1 MEEINLKEIFEYF
14 KANIVR
20 IIIAV
25 LIVLIIGNY
34 YSLIVRKPLYRS
46 NTTIILVNE
55 KNNGNY
61 SSTDVQ
67 LNKNLVSTYSE
78 IIKSRKV
85 LNTVISALN
94 LNTSAGA
101 LSGQISV
108 ESVTNTEI
116 IKINVSDQNA
126 ETAAKIANETAKAF
140 SEEVK
145 TIYNLENVSIVDE
158 AIANNTPYNVNLM
171 KDNVMYLAIGLILSL
186 GVVFIMYYFDTTIKS
201 DEVVETKLGLTV
213 LGIVP
218 KED

>member
-140 SEEVK
+140 SEEDK
-145 TIYNLENVSIVDE
+145 KIYNLENDSIVDE

>member
-20 IIIAV
+20 IIIVV

-34 YSLIVRKPLYRS
+34 YSIIIRKPLYKS

-101 LSGQISV
+101 LSSQISV
-108 ESVTNTEI
+108 SSVTNTEI
-116 IKINVSDQNA
+116 IKINVSDHNA

-145 TIYNLENVSIVDE
+145 TIYNLENISIVDE

-171 KDNVMYLAIGLILSL
+171 KDNMMYLAIGLILSL
-186 GVVFIMYYFDTTIKS
+186 SIVFIMFYFDTTIKS

>member
-25 LIVLIIGNY
+25 LVVLIIGNY
-34 YSLIVRKPLYRS
+34 YSIIIRKPLYKS

-101 LSGQISV
+101 LSSQISV

-116 IKINVSDQNA
+116 IKINVSDLNA
-126 ETAAKIANETAKAF
+126 DTAAKIANETAKAF

-158 AIANNTPYNVNLM
+158 AIPNNTPYNVNFM
-171 KDNVMYLAIGLILSL
+171 KDNMMYLAVGLILSL
-186 GVVFIMYYFDTTIKS
+186 SIVFIMFYFDTTIKS

>member
-1 MEEINLKEIFEYF
+1 MEEINLKEVFEYF
-14 KANIVR
+14 KSNIIR

-25 LIVLIIGNY
+25 FIVLIIGNY
-34 YSLIVRKPLYRS
+34 YSIIIRKPLYKS
-46 NTTIILVNE
+46 NTTIILVNG

-85 LNTVISALN
+85 LNTVINVLN
-94 LNTSAGA
+94 LNTSVEA
-101 LSGQISV
+101 LSSQISV
-108 ESVTNTEI
+108 SSVTNTEI
-116 IKINVSDQNA
+116 IKINVSDRNA
-126 ETAAKIANETAKAF
+126 ETAAKIANEIAKAF
-140 SEEVK
+140 SDEVK

-158 AIANNTPYNVNLM
+158 AIANNTPYNVNFM
-171 KDNVMYLAIGLILSL
+171 KDNVMYLVIGLVLSL
-186 GVVFIMYYFDTTIKS
+186 GTVFVMYYFDTTIKS